1 MKKITSLSGIIS
13 ALIVLVGS
21 IFKTLHWPGAGI
33 IIVVGIALFAVLYA
47 TLLFIDKQKYATDM
61 MQKISNICVYIAMVV
76 ISLGFLFKVMHWPGA
91 GVMIYLGFLPIIAL
105 LVVSLVRSSAEK
117 DALRKLNVTNEAVII
132 ILWLAFTLIL
142 IGLKP
147 V

>member
-33 IIVVGIALFAVLYA
+33 IIVVGTALFAVLYA

-61 MQKISNICVYIAMVV
+61 IRNISNICVYITMV
-76 ISLGFLFKVMHWPGA
+76 IIPLGFLFKVMHWPGA
-91 GVMIYLGFLPIIAL
+91 GVLIYLGFLPIIAL

-132 ILWLAFTLIL
+132 ILWLAFSLVL

-147 V
+147 I